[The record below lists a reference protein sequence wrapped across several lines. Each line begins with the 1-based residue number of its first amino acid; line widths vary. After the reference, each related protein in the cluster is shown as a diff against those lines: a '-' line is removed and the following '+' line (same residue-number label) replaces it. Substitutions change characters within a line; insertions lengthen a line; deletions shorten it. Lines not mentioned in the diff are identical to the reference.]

1 MIYISRDLEIAL
13 IIIFLLYG
21 ILYLRVLTIKNI
33 KKFSS
38 IISTSKSGME
48 IIYIPVKCFRWKD
61 KIQS

>member
-1 MIYISRDLEIAL
+1 MIYISRDLEIVL

-21 ILYLRVLTIKNI
+21 ILYLWVLTIKNI
-33 KKFSS
+33 QKFSS

-48 IIYIPVKCFRWKD
+48 IIYISVKCFRWKD